1 MKKLIA
7 FLLAAVM
14 VLGLVA
20 CGASDEPAETAAAT
34 TQAATAETE
43 VTTEPATEE
52 TVEESAGEPTQ
63 EPTEAPT
70 EEPTEAPTEAPVEE
84 PSLLET
90 PELTVEEL
98 LLSEPT
104 QTRSFW
110 GHEECRTFLHSLG
123 YVELYPV
130 SFADSVFRSAELTY
144 NSKAFKMTFS
154 LRPHTDYGWTDSWTM
169 YGAKAEGLCNISGL
183 DLDAFDH
190 QYVNDVFNPF
200 AKYSHSASCPQYMEI
215 HLAKTGAE
223 GETSWSAQE
232 WTLWDEWDWGF
243 YDNVQ
248 VSQIAYCMAMFS
260 PETGNVYNIVCEYSQ
275 PGDYYFGACFM
286 EFFWEPTSVF
296 HKTWNS
302 LGVKYFALVFPG
314 ETELDEFIYSEPGMT
329 WKDWAESKYNLDGWT
344 YKQCEKHGE
353 LWSPDGAYMV
363 LDGNVLING
372 AEQKM
377 TLDLFTAYATDT
389 TFVTYG
395 GVVARDAWT
404 CPDEKE

>member
-7 FLLAAVM
+7 FLLAAAM

-63 EPTEAPT
+63 
-70 EEPTEAPTEAPVEE
+70 EPTEAPTEAPVEE

-154 LRPHTDYGWTDSWTM
+154 LRPLTAT
-169 YGAKAEGLCNISGL
+169 GL
-183 DLDAFDH
+183 
-190 QYVNDVFNPF
+190 
-200 AKYSHSASCPQYMEI
+200 SAVW
-215 HLAKTGAE
+215 G
-223 GETSWSAQE
+223 SA
-232 WTLWDEWDWGF
+232 
-243 YDNVQ
+243 
-248 VSQIAYCMAMFS
+248 
-260 PETGNVYNIVCEYSQ
+260 
-275 PGDYYFGACFM
+275 
-286 EFFWEPTSVF
+286 
-296 HKTWNS
+296 
-302 LGVKYFALVFPG
+302 
-314 ETELDEFIYSEPGMT
+314 
-329 WKDWAESKYNLDGWT
+329 
-344 YKQCEKHGE
+344 
-353 LWSPDGAYMV
+353 
-363 LDGNVLING
+363 
-372 AEQKM
+372 
-377 TLDLFTAYATDT
+377 
-389 TFVTYG
+389 
-395 GVVARDAWT
+395 
-404 CPDEKE
+404 